1 MGRSGNG
8 SKKDIGNTGQGE
20 GEAREQTPT
29 GSCVCVWFLCLIRT
43 YKTNFVCLF
52 EVDEE
57 DDTWHV
63 SR

>member
-8 SKKDIGNTGQGE
+8 SKKDIGNAGQGE

-43 YKTNFVCLF
+43 YKTKFCLPF
-52 EVDEE
+52 
-57 DDTWHV
+57 
-63 SR
+63 